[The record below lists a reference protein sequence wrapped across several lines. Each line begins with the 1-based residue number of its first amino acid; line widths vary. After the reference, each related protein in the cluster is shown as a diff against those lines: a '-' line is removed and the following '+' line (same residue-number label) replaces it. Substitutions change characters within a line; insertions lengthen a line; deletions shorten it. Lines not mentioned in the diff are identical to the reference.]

1 LAYTPTAVPVAVP
14 QPSDAFPLTNLIS
27 GFDEARRKPE
37 RSTAAGY
44 AGHTSSF
51 PSTTIARSTRGS
63 ASGAAGTTAVKEA
76 TKTAPTAKIADEL
89 AASTLD
95 GPSSLPPTTPTGAP
109 EAGGGLHAAGYA
121 GLLTALICLTLA
133 WRALR
138 RRQ

>member
-1 LAYTPTAVPVAVP
+1 MAVP

-27 GFDEARRKPE
+27 GYNEARRKPE
-37 RSTAAGY
+37 RPTAAGY
-44 AGHTSSF
+44 PGHTSSF

-63 ASGAAGTTAVKEA
+63 ASGAAGPTGVKEA
-76 TKTAPTAKIADEL
+76 TKTAPTAKIADKL

-95 GPSSLPPTTPTGAP
+95 APSSLPSTTPTGAP
-109 EAGGGLHAAGYA
+109 KAAGGLKVAGYA